1 MAGHNAAEG
10 LYFVLLTGGRPQCFG
25 ARNEGKK
32 GLCVPL
38 VDGGVAGQNL
48 KIVGLRPQ
56 FGLVMRD
63 NHVVLYH
70 AQS

>member
-38 VDGGVAGQNL
+38 VDGGVVPGGADQPPL
-48 KIVGLRPQ
+48 PC
-56 FGLVMRD
+56 
-63 NHVVLYH
+63 
-70 AQS
+70 